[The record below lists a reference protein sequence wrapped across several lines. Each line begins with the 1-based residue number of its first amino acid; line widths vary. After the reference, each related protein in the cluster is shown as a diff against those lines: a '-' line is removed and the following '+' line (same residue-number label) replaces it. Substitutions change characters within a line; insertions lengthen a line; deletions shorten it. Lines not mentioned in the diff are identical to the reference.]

1 MEQEN
6 IEDVIRIDR
15 EVIDEMM
22 EVFKSFNYDI
32 DNFNS
37 KKTAFKNRCDI
48 QEECSELLSE
58 YGFILAKNNH
68 ELRKQQEAQG
78 AAAQDEHDDV
88 SGAEV
93 SGAEVSGAEV
103 SGAEEVSGAKVS
115 GAEVSGAKV
124 AQPANEEEKKQR
136 DVMTCLK
143 DNEIIEKIKKSNHPE
158 LTLLISLS
166 NKIKKTNYDSMT
178 FLKKSVKEK
187 KFTKEDV
194 EKIFGFNF
202 LSRNYLKMHMQN
214 LAKEELKKK
223 YQKQIDKIDAIT
235 NKPDATDRVRF
246 ALEFVTLW
254 NGKKLDLP
262 NLEVEQQDYLQK
274 LKQRL
279 EQRRQRLEQQRPPP
293 SISGVFD
300 KTKGNTPFGRL
311 TKQTRYIIIDPNGF
325 KWFESPDLKTKGSE
339 KGSISLDSIT
349 GAVDAGEWN
358 ERFGVEIKH
367 PGIDKDVTYLWC
379 TSEDERKNIIDVV
392 TRLTGKRSAGGKRR
406 KTIVKYKKNKQH
418 KYKKK
423 TNKRRYKNKNTRKS
437 KSLKK

>member
-103 SGAEEVSGAKVS
+103 SGAE
-115 GAEVSGAKV
+115 EVSGAKV

-339 KGSISLDSIT
+339 KGSEKGSISLDSIT

-358 ERFGVEIKH
+358 GRFGVEIKH

>member
-32 DNFNS
+32 DKFNS

-88 SGAEV
+88 SGADVSEVSEV
-93 SGAEVSGAEV
+93 SGAE
-103 SGAEEVSGAKVS
+103 VS

-178 FLKKSVKEK
+178 LLKKSVKEK

-279 EQRRQRLEQQRPPP
+279 EQRLEQRRQRLEKQRPPP

-311 TKQTRYIIIDPNGF
+311 TIQTRYIIIDTNGF

-339 KGSISLDSIT
+339 KGSISLDLIT

-367 PGIDKDVTYLWC
+367 PGIEKDFTYLWC
-379 TSEDERKNIIDVV
+379 TSDDERKKIIDVV

>member
-15 EVIDEMM
+15 EVIDDMM
-22 EVFKSFNYDI
+22 EVFKFFNYDM

-37 KKTAFKNRCDI
+37 KKTEFKNRCDI

-78 AAAQDEHDDV
+78 AAAQDEDDDV

-93 SGAEVSGAEV
+93 SEVSEVSGAEA
-103 SGAEEVSGAKVS
+103 SGAEVS

-143 DNEIIEKIKKSNHPE
+143 DNEIIGKIKKSNYPE
-158 LTLLISLS
+158 LTSLISLS
-166 NKIKKTNYDSMT
+166 DKIKKTNYESMT
-178 FLKKSVKEK
+178 LLKKSVKEK

-194 EKIFGFNF
+194 EKIFGFKI

-223 YQKQIDKIDAIT
+223 YQKQIDNNDAIT
-235 NKPDATDRVRF
+235 NKPDATDRVKF

-254 NGKKLDLP
+254 NGEKPNLP

-274 LKQRL
+274 LKQRLEQRL

-293 SISGVFD
+293 SISGVFN

-311 TKQTRYIIIDPNGF
+311 TIQKRYIIIDTNGF
-325 KWFESPDLKTKGSE
+325 KWFESPDLKTKGNE

-349 GAVDAGEWN
+349 GAVDVGEWN
-358 ERFGVEIKH
+358 GQFGVEIQH
-367 PGIDKDVTYLWC
+367 PGTNKDVTYLWC
-379 TSEDERKNIIDVV
+379 TSEDERKKIIDVV

>member
-103 SGAEEVSGAKVS
+103 SGAEVSGAEVS

-202 LSRNYLKMHMQN
+202 LSRNYLKMHMQY

-300 KTKGNTPFGRL
+300 KTKGNTPLGRL

-358 ERFGVEIKH
+358 GRFGVEIKH

>member
-37 KKTAFKNRCDI
+37 KKTAFKNRYDI

-103 SGAEEVSGAKVS
+103 SGAEVSGAEVS

-143 DNEIIEKIKKSNHPE
+143 DNEIIGKIKKSNYPE
-158 LTLLISLS
+158 LTSLISLS
-166 NKIKKTNYDSMT
+166 DKIKKTNYESMT
-178 FLKKSVKEK
+178 LLKKSVKEK

-194 EKIFGFNF
+194 EKIFGFKI

-223 YQKQIDKIDAIT
+223 YQEQIDKIDAIT

-279 EQRRQRLEQQRPPP
+279 EQRLEQRRQRLEQQ
-293 SISGVFD
+293 
-300 KTKGNTPFGRL
+300 L
-311 TKQTRYIIIDPNGF
+311 
-325 KWFESPDLKTKGSE
+325 
-339 KGSISLDSIT
+339 
-349 GAVDAGEWN
+349 
-358 ERFGVEIKH
+358 
-367 PGIDKDVTYLWC
+367 
-379 TSEDERKNIIDVV
+379 
-392 TRLTGKRSAGGKRR
+392 LTGKRSAGGKRR